1 MIRNMKDHENLR
13 EIENQTKL
21 KPLYL
26 VFDLEPQ
33 QYQNW
38 QSTNIIKVC
47 IDSKGDILVLAP
59 QSEYLKDT
67 V

>member
-26 VFDLEPQ
+26 VCDLEPQ

-38 QSTNIIKVC
+38 QSTNIR
-47 IDSKGDILVLAP
+47 L
-59 QSEYLKDT
+59 
-67 V
+67 

>member
-38 QSTNIIKVC
+38 QSTNIR
-47 IDSKGDILVLAP
+47 L
-59 QSEYLKDT
+59 
-67 V
+67 